1 VQNNSDIG
9 TYFVLIV
16 GESARSDRFAL
27 NGYKHGT
34 NTRLARVPNLVS
46 FSDCHALDTSTLKAV
61 PHIFMHERKSKEDT
75 ITKETSLIHIL
86 KHVGFKTFWLS
97 RCKGQYQSIIHDIA
111 LESDMTVYASGL
123 WHYNADNID
132 ILQYDHSLL
141 QPLQEAIKDNDGG
154 LIVLHTKG
162 SHIDYRSRVPKEIY
176 SVTHN
181 SKVSFDESNSLESSY
196 DSTIKYTDLFLS
208 DVITILKNKKAILL
222 YISDHG
228 ESLGEGGV
236 YAHNAPLDK
245 APKEQT
251 HIPMIWWASDKFL
264 SNPVNAVRFA
274 NIRANALKY
283 VDQSYVFHSVLDC
296 LGIQSSCINK
306 NKSVC
311 TRWS

>member
-1 VQNNSDIG
+1 
-9 TYFVLIV
+9 
-16 GESARSDRFAL
+16 
-27 NGYKHGT
+27 
-34 NTRLARVPNLVS
+34 
-46 FSDCHALDTSTLKAV
+46 
-61 PHIFMHERKSKEDT
+61 
-75 ITKETSLIHIL
+75 
-86 KHVGFKTFWLS
+86 
-97 RCKGQYQSIIHDIA
+97 
-111 LESDMTVYASGL
+111 
-123 WHYNADNID
+123 
-132 ILQYDHSLL
+132 
-141 QPLQEAIKDNDGG
+141 
-154 LIVLHTKG
+154 
-162 SHIDYRSRVPKEIY
+162 
-176 SVTHN
+176 
-181 SKVSFDESNSLESSY
+181 
-196 DSTIKYTDLFLS
+196 
-208 DVITILKNKKAILL
+208 VITILKNKKAILL